1 MANEKKTSRKKFRV
15 AVSGSTVDGREIS
28 PVHLREAAENF
39 NPDVYAARVNVEHY
53 LSPCPSS
60 EFSAMGDVTA
70 LSTEDITEGP
80 LAGRTALYAEIEPT
94 ERMKQLVADGKKIYF
109 SIELHPQFSVNGRA
123 YLVGLAMTDTPAS
136 LGTERLKFTAQQ
148 RQAVMTFNSIQ
159 GEGEGRMSNTF
170 KFSSRSEKNL
180 QGVNPDLV
188 KVTRRALEISEVDFG
203 ITEGLRSRYRQKQLV
218 ATGKSQTMNSRHL
231 TGHAVDVVAY
241 IGSQVS
247 WEWPLYEK
255 IAAAFRQASRELNIP
270 VEWGGDW
277 KTLKDGPHFQLP
289 HGAYPA

>member
-1 MANEKKTSRKKFRV
+1 
-15 AVSGSTVDGREIS
+15 
-28 PVHLREAAENF
+28 
-39 NPDVYAARVNVEHY
+39 
-53 LSPCPSS
+53 
-60 EFSAMGDVTA
+60 
-70 LSTEDITEGP
+70 
-80 LAGRTALYAEIEPT
+80 
-94 ERMKQLVADGKKIYF
+94 
-109 SIELHPQFSVNGRA
+109 
-123 YLVGLAMTDTPAS
+123 
-136 LGTERLKFTAQQ
+136 
-148 RQAVMTFNSIQ
+148 
-159 GEGEGRMSNTF
+159 MSNTF

-255 IAAAFRQASRELNIP
+255 NRSRIQTGQPGTEYSGGMGRRLEDPERRTAFSVTTRSLSGMKLWPTLGVAFLLIAAWGNIHASVVVAGPGERQKRSAGQHPEKYRRHPEYHQHR
-270 VEWGGDW
+270 GTGYAA
-277 KTLKDGPHFQLP
+277 
-289 HGAYPA
+289 GAGATPRGKSTEKSGRRGQT